1 MQRLLLACAA
11 SSVALALT
19 AAPVAAQSTSGTI
32 VINGTV
38 TAKCATTPGGGSSFG
53 DTVGLSELA
62 DANGALVA
70 ALSGSSAAAPAFSRS
85 FSLTC
90 TGSNFG
96 VSVEAE
102 TLANTDV
109 ATAPTGYTRAA
120 DFIGR
125 VSLDLVS
132 PSAGSSTLDLDDD
145 SAVAGASTD
154 SSGPANFLANSTGN
168 VRVSAYGFST
178 PAGAIM
184 VAGPYEGR
192 IIITVSPS

>member
-1 MQRLLLACAA
+1 MQRLLCACAA
-11 SSVALALT
+11 SAMALAMT
-19 AAPVAAQSTSGTI
+19 AAPALAQTTTGTI

-38 TAKCATTPGGGSSFG
+38 TAKCATTPGGGSTFG
-53 DTVGLSELA
+53 DTVGLNELA
-62 DANGALVA
+62 DANGLLEA

-90 TGSNFG
+90 TGANFG

-109 ATAPTGYTRAA
+109 ALAPTGYTRAA
-120 DFIGR
+120 EFTGR
-125 VSLDLVS
+125 VSLDLIS
-132 PSAGSSTLDLDDD
+132 PSAGASTLDLDDA
-145 SAVAGASTD
+145 SAVAGANTG
-154 SSGPANFLANSTGN
+154 SSGPGNFLANSAGN
-168 VRVSAYGFST
+168 VRVSGYGFST

-184 VAGPYEGR
+184 VAGPYQGR

>member
-1 MQRLLLACAA
+1 MQRLLTACAA

-19 AAPVAAQSTSGTI
+19 AVPVAAQSTTGTI
-32 VINGTV
+32 VINGSV
-38 TAKCATTPGGGSSFG
+38 AAKCAATPGGSTFG

-62 DANGALVA
+62 DANGLLVA

-96 VSVEAE
+96 VSVEAQ
-102 TLANTDV
+102 TLANTNV
-109 ATAPTGYTRAA
+109 ALAPTGYARAA
-120 DFIGR
+120 DFTGR

-132 PSAGSSTLDLDDD
+132 PSAGASTFNLDDD
-145 SAVAGASTD
+145 STVAGASTG
-154 SSGPANFLANSTGN
+154 SSGPANFLANSAGN
-168 VRVSAYGFST
+168 VRVSGYGFST

>member
-1 MQRLLLACAA
+1 MQRLLSACCAA
-11 SSVALALT
+11 ALTVAMT
-19 AAPVAAQSTSGTI
+19 AAPAMAQSTTGTV

-38 TAKCATTPGGGSSFG
+38 SAKCATTPGGGSSFG
-53 DTVGLSELA
+53 DTVGLNELA
-62 DANGALVA
+62 DANGILET
-70 ALSGSSAAAPAFSRS
+70 ALSGSSAASPAFSLD

-90 TGSNFG
+90 TGANFG

-109 ATAPTGYTRAA
+109 ALAPTGYTRAA
-120 DFIGR
+120 EFTGR

-132 PSAGSSTLDLDDD
+132 PSSGASTLNLDDD
-145 SAVAGASTD
+145 SAVAGATTGSA
-154 SSGPANFLANSTGN
+154 GAGNFLANSAGN
-168 VRVSAYGFST
+168 VRVSAYGFDA

>member
-1 MQRLLLACAA
+1 MQRLLITCAA
-11 SSVALALT
+11 ASVALALT
-19 AAPVAAQSTSGTI
+19 SAPVAAQSTTGTI

-38 TAKCATTPGGGSSFG
+38 TAKCAAVPGGATFG

-62 DANGALVA
+62 DSNGALVA
-70 ALSGSSAAAPAFSRS
+70 ALTGSSAAAPAFSRS

-90 TGSNFG
+90 TGANFG
-96 VSVEAE
+96 VSVEAQA
-102 TLANTDV
+102 LANTDV
-109 ATAPTGYTRAA
+109 GLAPTGYARAA
-120 DFIGR
+120 DFTGR

-132 PSAGSSTLDLDDD
+132 PSAGASTLNLDDS
-145 SAVAGASTD
+145 SAVAGASTG

-168 VRVSAYGFST
+168 VRVSGYGFST